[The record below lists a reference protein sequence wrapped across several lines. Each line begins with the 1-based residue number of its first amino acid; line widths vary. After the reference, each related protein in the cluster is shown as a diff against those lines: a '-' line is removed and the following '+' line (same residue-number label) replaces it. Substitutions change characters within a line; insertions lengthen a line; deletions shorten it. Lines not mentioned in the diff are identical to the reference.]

1 MRWPIGIA
9 LALLVVIAVNFSVLY
24 VALRHP
30 IEIEPSYAAE
40 TR

>member
-9 LALLVVIAVNFSVLY
+9 LGLVMVIAVNFSVLY
-24 VALRHP
+24 LALHHP
-30 IEIEPSYAAE
+30 IEIEPSYTAE